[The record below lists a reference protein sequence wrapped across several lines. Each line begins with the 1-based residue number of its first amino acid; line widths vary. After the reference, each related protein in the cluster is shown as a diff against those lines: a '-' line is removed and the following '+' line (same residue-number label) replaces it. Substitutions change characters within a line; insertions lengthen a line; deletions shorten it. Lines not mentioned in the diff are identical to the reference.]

1 METLDDTLEVYLLDT
16 YRGQTINL
24 KQNNTYS
31 FEINNDALSAG
42 NDRFKL
48 VFKGNYMPL
57 GIDPQEN
64 RFAVYPN
71 PFNNELF
78 ITLPGYLE
86 NEPAEIRIYNTLGQ
100 LVSSHTAPAGST
112 VRHLQPGTGM
122 STGLYIIQVNAGS
135 YRQITRL
142 MKQ

>member
-1 METLDDTLEVYLLDT
+1 MD
-16 YRGQTINL
+16 Q
-24 KQNNTYS
+24 
-31 FEINNDALSAG
+31 
-42 NDRFKL
+42 
-48 VFKGNYMPL
+48 
-57 GIDPQEN
+57 QES

-78 ITLPGYLE
+78 IALPGYLE

-112 VRHLQPGTGM
+112 VRRLQPGTGM
-122 STGLYIIQVNAGS
+122 STGLYIIQENEGS
-135 YRQITRL
+135 YQQVTRL